1 MDVNGCVGLPY
12 ATTACFRANIEQSGL
27 LHSARDHAT
36 IDCVSLVRRVSTE
49 QCIQCKKPAPFLLQS
64 TRTHTQKSRLRR
76 AVVTPFGWDSPVP
89 AASRSG
95 WGRAHGA
102 QVSSKSNR
110 RKAGSDF
117 AGAMGVC
124 IRRIAIRRPVFCYQ
138 KKSKSPK
145 ISRLRR

>member
-1 MDVNGCVGLPY
+1 MDVNGCVGLSY

-27 LHSARDHAT
+27 LHSARDHPT

-49 QCIQCKKPAPFLLQS
+49 QCKKPAPFLLQS
-64 TRTHTQKSRLRR
+64 THTHPKVAPVAGRGHTLWLGLPR
-76 AVVTPFGWDSPVP
+76 VP
-89 AASRSG
+89 AALRSG

-124 IRRIAIRRPVFCYQ
+124 IRRIAVRRPVFCYQ